1 MASQVIIFVCTGN
14 TCRSPMAEALCR
26 RRLSEKLH
34 CADDELLDHGF
45 AVLSAGLSAVQGS
58 PANPE
63 AVSLLETFGVGL
75 HDHESQPLTRELI
88 AHADRILTM
97 TRSHRDQIVAEVP
110 GASGK
115 VRLLSP
121 EGRDLSDPLGGG
133 PNEYQECCS
142 RITSD
147 LDVLVEELLGG
158 EEKVN

>member
-1 MASQVIIFVCTGN
+1 
-14 TCRSPMAEALCR
+14 
-26 RRLSEKLH
+26 
-34 CADDELLDHGF
+34 
-45 AVLSAGLSAVQGS
+45 VQGS

-88 AHADRILTM
+88 AHADWILTM

-121 EGRDLSDPLGGG
+121 DGRDLSDPLGGG